1 MVFILEEQ
9 QIGQNG
15 TRSSKSNR
23 KDKMV
28 PVPELLNKHDYDKRT
43 ALHLAAAEGHIDLV
57 NFIVKKTDVDKGKKD
72 R

>member
-1 MVFILEEQ
+1 LIF
-9 QIGQNG
+9 
-15 TRSSKSNR
+15 TRYLKT
-23 KDKMV
+23 DT
-28 PVPELLNKHDYDKRT
+28 ELLNKHDYDKRT

>member
-1 MVFILEEQ
+1 MLSKYDFFKIL
-9 QIGQNG
+9 
-15 TRSSKSNR
+15 NR
-23 KDKMV
+23 YLKTD
-28 PVPELLNKHDYDKRT
+28 PELLNKHDYDKRT